1 MATSIKSLEN
11 KFPKIKEL
19 NINRNKLFQDSST
32 GLHRKYQPIH
42 KKINSANNPESKFR
56 EYKNL
61 NSNHQTLQSQTLTHT
76 TVETP
81 EIPTRYK
88 SALDKLNTNISS
100 LRNKYEDLI
109 KKNFSKKEEFNA
121 YKMRF
126 LKLKKEEEEKK
137 KQKIKQE
144 YLFIKNM
151 KMKLEQEKSLKL
163 KEEIKE
169 KRLKEFI
176 RKKKEVQKL
185 KIKEKNDLENHKI
198 NLIRSQM
205 NKKRLKEEEKQY
217 IEKKLN
223 MQKDINLKERINKKR
238 IKEQKEQIKAERIQ
252 GNKIYFLKQIEKD
265 LESKIKVQNTIN
277 NKINNEY
284 LKYVRT
290 TVNDE
295 CVKDPDIEVVINPN
309 LFLEKS

>member
-1 MATSIKSLEN
+1 M
-11 KFPKIKEL
+11 
-19 NINRNKLFQDSST
+19 
-32 GLHRKYQPIH
+32 
-42 KKINSANNPESKFR
+42 
-56 EYKNL
+56 
-61 NSNHQTLQSQTLTHT
+61 
-76 TVETP
+76 
-81 EIPTRYK
+81 
-88 SALDKLNTNISS
+88 
-100 LRNKYEDLI
+100 
-109 KKNFSKKEEFNA
+109 
-121 YKMRF
+121 
-126 LKLKKEEEEKK
+126 
-137 KQKIKQE
+137 
-144 YLFIKNM
+144 
-151 KMKLEQEKSLKL
+151 
-163 KEEIKE
+163 
-169 KRLKEFI
+169 
-176 RKKKEVQKL
+176 
-185 KIKEKNDLENHKI
+185 ENHKI

-238 IKEQKEQIKAERIQ
+238 MKEQKEQIKAERIQ

>member
-1 MATSIKSLEN
+1 M
-11 KFPKIKEL
+11 
-19 NINRNKLFQDSST
+19 
-32 GLHRKYQPIH
+32 
-42 KKINSANNPESKFR
+42 
-56 EYKNL
+56 
-61 NSNHQTLQSQTLTHT
+61 
-76 TVETP
+76 
-81 EIPTRYK
+81 
-88 SALDKLNTNISS
+88 
-100 LRNKYEDLI
+100 
-109 KKNFSKKEEFNA
+109 
-121 YKMRF
+121 
-126 LKLKKEEEEKK
+126 
-137 KQKIKQE
+137 
-144 YLFIKNM
+144 
-151 KMKLEQEKSLKL
+151 
-163 KEEIKE
+163 
-169 KRLKEFI
+169 KEFK

-238 IKEQKEQIKAERIQ
+238 MKEQKEQIKAERIQ
-252 GNKIYFLKQIEKD
+252 VNKIYFLKQIEKD

>member
-1 MATSIKSLEN
+1 M
-11 KFPKIKEL
+11 
-19 NINRNKLFQDSST
+19 
-32 GLHRKYQPIH
+32 
-42 KKINSANNPESKFR
+42 
-56 EYKNL
+56 
-61 NSNHQTLQSQTLTHT
+61 
-76 TVETP
+76 
-81 EIPTRYK
+81 
-88 SALDKLNTNISS
+88 
-100 LRNKYEDLI
+100 
-109 KKNFSKKEEFNA
+109 
-121 YKMRF
+121 
-126 LKLKKEEEEKK
+126 
-137 KQKIKQE
+137 
-144 YLFIKNM
+144 
-151 KMKLEQEKSLKL
+151 
-163 KEEIKE
+163 
-169 KRLKEFI
+169 KEFK

-252 GNKIYFLKQIEKD
+252 VNKIYFLKQIEKD